1 VLFNASNMLADG
13 SELLLLVPSLAGVV
27 GSVVLPILGAV
38 PDGAIMLFSGL
49 GPGAQ
54 EQLQVGVG
62 TLAGSTIMLLTVP
75 WGLCILAGGV
85 GIRDGEASYGV
96 KKPRRG
102 TLARDAVLAEKLKGD
117 GVGVTPSATIA
128 ANAKIML
135 ATACIYLIIQG
146 PAFAYSQKESSPE
159 LNEEIAEV
167 ESDWAMGGLIVA
179 ILGFC
184 VYLVLMVQQGD
195 SDVKQDKVELAMKK
209 EIDSGSHTTILG
221 LITPLLERSQE
232 QQGKGGRATLI
243 LDAAE
248 RKRLSTLLA
257 PFFTKYDAD
266 GDGDIGV
273 SELQYLLGDLGS
285 TVTKAEAA
293 EWMKKLDPNNSGSI
307 HSSELVD
314 AILTFVRYKTMNFD
328 VMSGV
333 PTIISAPLDLV
344 RGGSDVITG
353 VAGETGKFF
362 VNVGKLVGIS
372 PGTSPERPGKASE
385 APPPVPVYDGDAG
398 ADEEEDEECEVPED
412 LQDMSPDE
420 QQAAIKMRAFGMMGV
435 GTLLVLIFSDPMVEV
450 MSNVGERLSIPPFY
464 ISFVLAPLASN
475 ASELLASVSY
485 AKKKTQ
491 KTITVALAALEGAAC
506 MNNTFCLAIFMALI
520 YFKNLAWKFTA
531 ETLAI
536 LIIQLIVGI
545 LATKKTMTTA
555 DAYFVLSLFPLSI
568 AFIAT
573 LESFGFD

>member
-1 VLFNASNMLADG
+1 MALHS
-13 SELLLLVPSLAGVV
+13 
-27 GSVVLPILGAV
+27 
-38 PDGAIMLFSGL
+38 
-49 GPGAQ
+49 
-54 EQLQVGVG
+54 
-62 TLAGSTIMLLTVP
+62 
-75 WGLCILAGGV
+75 
-85 GIRDGEASYGV
+85 
-96 KKPRRG
+96 
-102 TLARDAVLAEKLKGD
+102 
-117 GVGVTPSATIA
+117 
-128 ANAKIML
+128 
-135 ATACIYLIIQG
+135 
-146 PAFAYSQKESSPE
+146 
-159 LNEEIAEV
+159 
-167 ESDWAMGGLIVA
+167 
-179 ILGFC
+179 
-184 VYLVLMVQQGD
+184 
-195 SDVKQDKVELAMKK
+195 
-209 EIDSGSHTTILG
+209 
-221 LITPLLERSQE
+221 
-232 QQGKGGRATLI
+232 
-243 LDAAE
+243 
-248 RKRLSTLLA
+248 
-257 PFFTKYDAD
+257 

-362 VNVGKLVGIS
+362 GNVGKLVGIS
-372 PGTSPERPGKASE
+372 PGPSPERPGKASE
-385 APPPVPVYDGDAG
+385 APPSLPVYDADAG
-398 ADEEEDEECEVPED
+398 ADEEEDEEREVPED

-450 MSNVGERLSIPPFY
+450 MSNVGERMSIPPFY

-520 YFKNLAWKFTA
+520 YFKNLAWAFTA

-536 LIIQLIVGI
+536 LVIQVRVK
-545 LATKKTMTTA
+545 LAYRRLA
-555 DAYFVLSLFPLSI
+555 LSPLSSLI
-568 AFIAT
+568 FSLSPAILLFQVLVADGDPSPPITNHVT
-573 LESFGFD
+573 LNTYHPAHRRHPSHEEDDDHGRCLLRPEPLPSLDRFHRDA